1 MSEYSHR
8 KKKRKIEMN
17 LILNCLKG
25 YFYDK
30 DKNVL
35 EFGCGDGF
43 QISFLK
49 QISNNVKAID
59 IELDV
64 NLIKRYPNTILQSSI
79 NNTSFDDKQFDLLF
93 SNHVIEHLED
103 LPGATKEMLRIGSED
118 CLYVFSVPTS
128 LWLLLSVP
136 AQYYRKLKYI
146 YSMFN
151 KKSVNGIDKLDIYSS
166 RTRNSSFWN
175 IILPKG
181 HGVYTGFFE
190 CYNAFRIKNWNK
202 LFNMLGFNVVDT
214 RPLLLYSASE
224 FPVVPTTQIFTK
236 LGICS
241 SVLFI
246 LKKN

>member
-8 KKKRKIEMN
+8 KKKREIEMN

-30 DKNVL
+30 DKKVL

-79 NNTSFDDKQFDLLF
+79 NDTSFEDDQFDLIF

-103 LPGATKEMLRIGSED
+103 LHGATKEMLRIGSED

-146 YSMFN
+146 FSMFN
-151 KKSVNGIDKLDIYSS
+151 KKNVNGTDKLDIYSS
-166 RTRNSSFWN
+166 STRNSSFWN
-175 IILPKG
+175 IIFPKG

-190 CYNAFRIKNWNK
+190 CYNAFRIKSWNK
-202 LFNMLGFNVVDT
+202 LFNMFGFNVVDT

-236 LGICS
+236 LGVCS